1 MKKYKYIILNITISL
16 GIGALSALL
25 TMNSMDLYKKIN
37 TPKITPSS
45 IVFPIVWTI
54 LYILMG
60 VSYYLLKSPRKKEKI
75 VYFIQLGVNAL
86 WSIFFFVCKLYLFSF
101 VWIILL
107 DVLVIF
113 MILIFY
119 KNNKVSA
126 YLQIPYL
133 IWILFASY
141 LNLGIYI
148 LN

>member
-1 MKKYKYIILNITISL
+1 M
-16 GIGALSALL
+16 GI
-25 TMNSMDLYKKIN
+25 
-37 TPKITPSS
+37 
-45 IVFPIVWTI
+45 
-54 LYILMG
+54 
-60 VSYYLLKSPRKKEKI
+60 SYYLLKSPRKKEKI

>member
-1 MKKYKYIILNITISL
+1 MNKFKLFIDVLIPVVIGGIVGFMINPYIDYNSLVQPPLSPPSIT
-16 GIGALSALL
+16 
-25 TMNSMDLYKKIN
+25 
-37 TPKITPSS
+37 
-45 IVFPIVWTI
+45 FPIVWTI

-60 VSYYLLKSPRKKEKI
+60 VSYYLQKDPDRKEKMI
-75 VYFIQLGVNAL
+75 YFVQLGVNAL
-86 WSIFFFVCKLYLFSF
+86 WSVFFFVFKFYLFSF

-113 MILIFY
+113 MIIIFY
-119 KNNKVSA
+119 RNNKVSA
-126 YLQIPYL
+126 YLQILYL